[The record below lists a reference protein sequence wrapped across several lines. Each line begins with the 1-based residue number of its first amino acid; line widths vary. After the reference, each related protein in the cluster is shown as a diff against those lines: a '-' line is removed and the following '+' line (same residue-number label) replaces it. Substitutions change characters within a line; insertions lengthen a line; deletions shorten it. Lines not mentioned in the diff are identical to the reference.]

1 MSRAGST
8 AIFDV
13 VLEALTE
20 RVQRVNDEE
29 PLVQAYVAWLDP
41 DPTSSAA
48 RLKPLAAQA
57 SSKAGAQL
65 TYRDVSVLG
74 FARSALPGEEECGA
88 RFREGLRWMEGRRF
102 FAPNRPLVF
111 EADGLG
117 ILGLAAGIL
126 SLGESEGEA
135 GRSWLLGIIEE
146 SLRQAPGGVWDRS
159 LFGVAKC
166 LLAGRGEDRLADVE
180 IEPDLIAA
188 LAGRGLIR
196 MGESEE
202 AEARDA
208 VLDLERWDDGVA
220 RAATQLFALRWL
232 LRQAANAIPTH
243 ASVQDLIVILK
254 AVPGALRRWTWEEK
268 PRTRSARVTAVKWD
282 VLHEYHVQNLLW
294 AILAPIFP
302 DLEDEE
308 WLRSLG
314 HKHPRCDLAIP
325 SLRLIVEIKFI
336 LNGTQE
342 AFAKV
347 IEEVAADTSLYL
359 TEPAVFSQIV
369 AFIWDNSR
377 SSEQHAELLQGL
389 RRIPGITDAVVVS
402 RPGGWA
408 TVEPSATH

>member
-1 MSRAGST
+1 MKGRGST

-20 RVQRVNDEE
+20 KAQRVGDEE

-48 RLKPLAAQA
+48 RLKPLAADA
-57 SSKAGAQL
+57 SLKSGAQL

-74 FARSALPGEEECGA
+74 FARSGLPGDDECHA
-88 RFREGLRWMEGRRF
+88 RFSEGLRWMEGRRF

-111 EADGLG
+111 EVDGLG
-117 ILGLAAGIL
+117 VLGLAAGIL
-126 SLGESEGEA
+126 PLEGPDGTA
-135 GRSWLLGIIEE
+135 ARSWLLGIIEE
-146 SLRQAPGGVWDRS
+146 SLRLAPGGIWDRS
-159 LFGVAKC
+159 LLGVAKC
-166 LLAGRGEDRLADVE
+166 LLAGRGEDRPYDVE
-180 IEPDLIAA
+180 IEPDLLAA

-196 MGESEE
+196 IDENEE
-202 AEARDA
+202 TKAREA

-232 LRQAANAIPTH
+232 LRQAANALPTH
-243 ASVQDLIVILK
+243 ASIQDLIVILK
-254 AVPGALRRWTWEEK
+254 AVPAALRRWTWEEK
-268 PRTRSARVTAVKWD
+268 PRTRSARVTAIKWD
-282 VLHEYHVQNLLW
+282 VQHEYHVQNLLW
-294 AILAPIFP
+294 AVLAPIFP

-325 SLRLIVEIKFI
+325 SLRLIVEIKFV

-342 AFAKV
+342 DFARV

-369 AFIWDNSR
+369 AFVWDNSR
-377 SSEQHAELLQGL
+377 SSEQHTELLQGL
-389 RRIPGITDAVVVS
+389 RRIPGITDAIIIS
-402 RPGGWA
+402 RPGGWVA
-408 TVEPSATH
+408 T